1 MLRMDCW
8 YGDSCLNVSRVNNYP
23 HVLPTK
29 LMLPSLWIN
38 KDKKF
43 VSYPI
48 YYRNFDTINWLDTK
62 SGILWYCFKELCWF
76 QFTLAVSQEMSL
88 ISLDSLQS
96 WVLPHGCQCSLLCIS
111 IGTKGTRFET
121 VWQGSSL
128 DILRTQTRHLFCI
141 HHQTVERP
149 TYSII

>member
-48 YYRNFDTINWLDTK
+48 YYRNVDAINWLDTK

-96 WVLPHGCQCSLLCIS
+96 WVLPHGCQCSLLWN
-111 IGTKGTRFET
+111 K
-121 VWQGSSL
+121 SSAGQDLRLFDKAL
-128 DILRTQTRHLFCI
+128 DILRTQTKLLFCI